1 MLFAFGLGTASA
13 GCSDEIASLEKVKAA
28 NFNLASAPD
37 PKVAAKLDELIE
49 RARVA
54 DRAKREQECLEAIKE
69 ANSNALSLTAALTGI
84 GAGSNARPSAYG

>member
-1 MLFAFGLGTASA
+1 MIRFVFGCGVLVAFGLGTASA
-13 GCSDEIASLEKVKAA
+13 TCSDEIASLEKVKAASA

-69 ANSNALSLTAALTGI
+69 ARTLT
-84 GAGSNARPSAYG
+84 R